1 MLGTC
6 YAIVSFLNFGQFSA
20 IQKTAS
26 GCMVKVLLS
35 KGTIFAK
42 KCWLFEEKKNPDISK
57 IKGVLVLKGIFCE
70 TK

>member
-6 YAIVSFLNFGQFSA
+6 YAIVSFLDFGQFSA
-20 IQKTAS
+20 IQKPAS

-42 KCWLFEEKKNPDISK
+42 KCWLFNKKNPDISK
-57 IKGVLVLKGIFCE
+57 IKGVLVLKGTFCE